1 MPGIQDLKKAHVL
14 NTVMLTG
21 DHATVA
27 HDIAS
32 KIGIDQVYS
41 DLLPQNKVTQLEKL
55 MGNDHVVA
63 FVGDGINDAPVLSR
77 ADVGIAMGSMGSEA
91 ISQELQECSLVFHF
105 VL

>member
-1 MPGIQDLKKAHVL
+1 
-14 NTVMLTG
+14 MLTG

-55 MGNDHVVA
+55 MGK
-63 FVGDGINDAPVLSR
+63 IMS
-77 ADVGIAMGSMGSEA
+77 
-91 ISQELQECSLVFHF
+91 
-105 VL
+105 